1 MSQLEKSK
9 AEFEKK
15 QRNKRGNLA
24 EGEEQE
30 TWQTPD
36 WPDVVPDE
44 CSDVRYDVVLTI
56 SSVNFLCIQ
65 QTIKLITAQEY
76 L

>member
-9 AEFEKK
+9 AEFEKN
-15 QRNKRGNLA
+15 QRNKEGNLA
-24 EGEEQE
+24 GGEELE

-36 WPDVVPDE
+36 WPDIVPDE
-44 CSDVRYDVVLTI
+44 CGDVRYDVVLTI
-56 SSVNFLCIQ
+56 SSVNFFCFQ
-65 QTIKLITAQEY
+65 QTVKLITAQEY